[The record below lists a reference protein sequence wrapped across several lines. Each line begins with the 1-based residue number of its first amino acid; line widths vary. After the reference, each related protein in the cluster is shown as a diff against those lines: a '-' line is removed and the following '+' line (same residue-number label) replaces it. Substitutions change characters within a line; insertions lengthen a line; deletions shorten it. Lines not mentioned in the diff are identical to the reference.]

1 MNFCTGCGKAIHESA
16 PVCPQCG
23 APQKPVAVQPAQ
35 VERTGPL
42 WMAITSLVLGV
53 WCALS
58 IFEDIEVDDA
68 GLEALAYGVQ
78 AAVSAIGL
86 ALGIVSLN
94 VSKRGKGMAIA
105 GIVTSAVGLLAAI
118 P

>member
-1 MNFCTGCGKAIHESA
+1 MPE
-16 PVCPQCG
+16 
-23 APQKPVAVQPAQ
+23 AVHTA
-35 VERTGPL
+35 EARTGPL

-58 IFEDIEVDDA
+58 IFEDIEIDDA
-68 GLEALAYGVQ
+68 SMGAFAYGVQ
-78 AAVSAIGL
+78 AVFSATGL

>member
-1 MNFCTGCGKAIHESA
+1 M
-16 PVCPQCG
+16 G
-23 APQKPVAVQPAQ
+23 A
-35 VERTGPL
+35 
-42 WMAITSLVLGV
+42 
-53 WCALS
+53 
-58 IFEDIEVDDA
+58 F
-68 GLEALAYGVQ
+68 AYGVQ
-78 AAVSAIGL
+78 TVFSGTGL